1 MPRPICF
8 MVMPYG
14 TKDSQAAST
23 TMPARIDFD
32 TLWLKA
38 FEPVLRNLGY
48 ETIRADQDLGALI
61 IHEMLER
68 LYFSDL
74 VVADMTTP
82 NGNVYYELGVRHAC
96 RRAGCVLLSAD
107 WAKPLFDVVQMRR
120 VTYPLPEGTIIDDTA
135 QAIRTALQDHL
146 PALIDGESPMYQVL
160 PGFPSNVDVSRASS
174 MRTALTEL
182 SNFQAKVRVVRQAPK
197 EQQKVRALTLRD
209 EQPAGSVIPASVAS
223 EIVYL
228 LRDCAGWPEMLAYL
242 DACPASIRDLA
253 PMREQR
259 CLAVSKSGNHLDAIG
274 ALEELIQLQGDSSE
288 RQGLLGGRYKKLY
301 SSATN
306 EADKIRY
313 LNRAIQHYEQG
324 MKLDLNDYYPS
335 CNLPSLYRIREQEGD
350 EEAAQAAATVT
361 RLACERAEDR
371 GSTDE
376 WLKPTRLGAA
386 FGAGDVSAA
395 TRLVMDIERSGNL
408 AAWKLETTIN
418 DLDRNIDRI
427 KSPDL
432 QAALNKLLARLKVLV

>member
-1 MPRPICF
+1 
-8 MVMPYG
+8 MPYG

-23 TMPARIDFD
+23 STPARIDFD
-32 TLWLKA
+32 ALWLKA

-48 ETIRADQDLGALI
+48 EPIRADQDLGALI

-96 RRAGCVLLSAD
+96 RRTGCILISAD
-107 WAKPLFDVVQMRR
+107 WAKPLFDVAQMRR
-120 VTYPLPEGTIIDDTA
+120 VTYALPEGTITDATA
-135 QAIRTALQDHL
+135 QTIHTMLQDRL

-160 PGFPSNVDVSRASS
+160 SGFPSNVDASRASS
-174 MRTALTEL
+174 MRTTLTEL
-182 SNFQAKVRVVRQAPK
+182 SNFQAKVSAVRQAPK
-197 EQQKVRALTLRD
+197 EQQKVRALTLCD
-209 EQPAGSVIPASVAS
+209 EQPAGPAIPASVAF

-242 DACPASIRDLA
+242 DACPATIRDLA
-253 PMREQR
+253 LMREQR
-259 CLAVSKSGNHLDAIG
+259 CLAISKSGNHLDAIG

-288 RQGLLGGRYKKLY
+288 RQGLLGGRYKKLF
-301 SSATN
+301 SSASN
-306 EADKIRY
+306 VVDKARY
-313 LNRAIQHYEQG
+313 LNRAIQHYEHG

-335 CNLPSLYRIREQEGD
+335 CNLPSLYRIRGQEGD

-361 RLACERAEDR
+361 RLACERAEER
-371 GSTDE
+371 GSADE

-386 FGAGDVSAA
+386 FGSGDISAA
-395 TRLVMDIERSGNL
+395 TKLLIDIERSGNL
-408 AAWKLETTIN
+408 ATWKLETTIV
-418 DLDRNIDRI
+418 DLERDVERI
-427 KSPDL
+427 KIPDL
-432 QAALNKLLARLKVLV
+432 QAAFKKLLARLKALIS